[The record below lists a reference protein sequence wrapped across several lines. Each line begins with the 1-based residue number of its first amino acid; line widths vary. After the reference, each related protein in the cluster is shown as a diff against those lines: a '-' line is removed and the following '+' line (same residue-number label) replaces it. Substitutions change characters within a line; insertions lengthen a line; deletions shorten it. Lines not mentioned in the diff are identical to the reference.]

1 MRRSRCLDS
10 ASDAQDRKFKRQ
22 ATSILWSV
30 GTGVGSP
37 VPALVQRKAVEGASD
52 TPVPDER
59 KLSAGGSCDV
69 EAFGSVVRS
78 HDRMPDT

>member
-1 MRRSRCLDS
+1 MPEV
-10 ASDAQDRKFKRQ
+10 QDGSIERQ
-22 ATSILWSV
+22 TTSILSSV
-30 GTGVGSP
+30 GPGVGSP
-37 VPALVQRKAVEGASD
+37 VPAFVQRKAVEGASD

>member
-1 MRRSRCLDS
+1 MPEV
-10 ASDAQDRKFKRQ
+10 QDGSIERQ
-22 ATSILWSV
+22 TTSILSSV
-30 GTGVGSP
+30 GPGVGSP

>member
-1 MRRSRCLDS
+1 MPEV
-10 ASDAQDRKFKRQ
+10 QDGSIERQ
-22 ATSILWSV
+22 TTSILSSV
-30 GTGVGSP
+30 GPGVGSP
-37 VPALVQRKAVEGASD
+37 VPALVQREAVEGASD
-52 TPVPDER
+52 TPVLDER